1 MTLKTTRKYAVWMRP
16 GLFVTEVDEGT
27 GLGDDKTFEH
37 QDTFPPVTIEA
48 DSVSTLMLSVEKHLT
63 DTYGVKPSRPQ
74 PKSPTELPLRLGFAA
89 LGMIAGTLV
98 GGALSSAAAASA
110 PVQVQTPV
118 HCTSALNR
126 ADELIT
132 AYGEGFR
139 AVKMTMLEDRT
150 AGLRDA
156 ADEVNRITP
165 YYISDSAKCKESSE

>member
-1 MTLKTTRKYAVWMRP
+1 MTLKTTRKYSVRVRP
-16 GLFVTEVDEGT
+16 GLFVTEEDEGT
-27 GLGDDKTFEH
+27 GLGDDKKFER
-37 QDTFPPVTIEA
+37 QEAFPPVTIEA
-48 DSVSTLMLSVEKHLT
+48 YSVSTLMLSVEKHLT
-63 DTYGVKPSRPQ
+63 DTYGVKPAKVQ
-74 PKSPTELPLRLGFAA
+74 PKNPSEIPLRLGLAA

-132 AYGEGFR
+132 AYGDGFR
-139 AVKMTMLEDRT
+139 AVKMTMLDDRT
-150 AGLRDA
+150 AGLREA

-165 YYISDSAKCKESSE
+165 YYISDSAKCKENQ